1 MLDLKFI
8 RQNSELVKRACRNKG
23 DKADIDKLIE
33 FDEKRRALIAEVEL
47 LKAERNKV
55 SVEISKLKKLGQDA
69 SDIITKMRSVGDRI
83 ESIDS
88 ELKLIEEQITSAL
101 LWIPNIPHS
110 SVPVGFSDS
119 ENVEVRNWGDIP
131 SFDFT
136 PRPHWEI
143 GEMIGGLDIRRGANV
158 SGSGFYFLTGPG
170 ARLERALINF
180 MLDTHAG
187 SHGYSEVMVPYL
199 VRESSMRGTGQIPKL
214 KSDMYCILDDES
226 AEPLYLIPTAEVS
239 LTNYFANEI
248 LPPGALPKKFCAFS
262 PCFRRE
268 AGSYGKETRGI
279 VRVHQF
285 HKVEMV
291 KIVEPETS
299 YNELESL
306 VSDAEVILKSLKLPY
321 RVRLLCTG
329 DLSFAAAKCYD
340 LEIFAPG
347 MNTWLEV
354 SSCSNFEDF
363 QSRRMNMRYR
373 PEAGAKTIFPHT
385 LNGSG
390 LALPR
395 TLAGIL
401 ENYQTKNGSVIVPDL
416 LRPYLG
422 GLEEIKG

>member
-1 MLDLKFI
+1 MRIVGERIAALDS
-8 RQNSELVKRACRNKG
+8 Q
-23 DKADIDKLIE
+23 
-33 FDEKRRALIAEVEL
+33 
-47 LKAERNKV
+47 LKA
-55 SVEISKLKKLGQDA
+55 
-69 SDIITKMRSVGDRI
+69 T
-83 ESIDS
+83 
-88 ELKLIEEQITSAL
+88 EEQINSAM
-101 LWIPNIPHS
+101 LWIPNVPHA
-110 SVPVGFSDS
+110 SVPVGFSDA
-119 ENVEVRNWGDIP
+119 ENVEIKKWGII
-131 SFDFT
+131 SEFGFT

-143 GEMIGGLDIRRGANV
+143 GEMIGGLDIRRGAAV

-180 MLDTHAG
+180 MLDTH
-187 SHGYSEVMVPYL
+187 SQKHGYSEIMVPYL

-214 KSDMYCILDDES
+214 KSDMYCIPGEES
-226 AEPLYLIPTAEVS
+226 TEPLYLIPTAEVS
-239 LTNYFANEI
+239 LTNLFADEI
-248 LPPGALPKKFCAFS
+248 LPPGSLPKKICAFS

-291 KIVEPETS
+291 KVVEPEVS
-299 YNELESL
+299 YRELESL
-306 VSDAEVILKSLKLPY
+306 VADAENILISLKIPY
-321 RVRLLCTG
+321 RLRLLCTG

-363 QSRRMNMRYR
+363 QARRMNLRYR
-373 PEAGAKTIFPHT
+373 PEAGSKTIFPHT

-395 TLAGIL
+395 TLVAIL
-401 ENYQTKNGSVIVPDL
+401 ENYQTKSGSVIVPDVL
-416 LRPYLG
+416 KPYLG
-422 GLEEIKG
+422 GLEELRG